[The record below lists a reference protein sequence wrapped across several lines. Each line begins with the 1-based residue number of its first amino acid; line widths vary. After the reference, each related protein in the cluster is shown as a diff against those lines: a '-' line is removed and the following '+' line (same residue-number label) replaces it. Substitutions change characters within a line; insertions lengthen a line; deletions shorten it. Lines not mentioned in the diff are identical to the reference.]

1 MGHLINGP
9 NNLEAKQVWSK
20 PDGRELILVID
31 QLQNSSK
38 VSGLIGQRQYSNLI
52 YFLLKKSTV
61 RVSYI
66 GRSDIMIWGTQETRV
81 SDADI
86 VFLAGLNDGVWPPL
100 PTPDPWIN
108 RAMRIKAKLLL
119 PEHLIGLSAH
129 DFQQAI
135 ASKEVW
141 LTRSSLSLI
150 HI

>member
-1 MGHLINGP
+1 M
-9 NNLEAKQVWSK
+9 
-20 PDGRELILVID
+20 
-31 QLQNSSK
+31 
-38 VSGLIGQRQYSNLI
+38 
-52 YFLLKKSTV
+52 

-141 LTRSSLSLI
+141 LTRSSRDSEAETLPSRCCLLYTSPSPRDATLSRMPSSA
-150 HI
+150 